1 MDDLK
6 EMAARAAV
14 EQIHSGMIIGL
25 GTGSTV
31 FFALK
36 AISQRLKRGEIED
49 IVGIPSSHST
59 EMIAKEMGI
68 PLSDLDQH
76 PEIDLTIDG
85 ADEVD
90 GDLNLI
96 KGGGGALLKEK
107 IVAQA
112 SKRNVIIVDESK
124 LSERVGTKWPV
135 PVEVIPFGLSVEL
148 LNFKKMGIEARIRKK
163 EDGSQFIT
171 DAGNYILDCFFGP
184 LKEPQKI
191 EEMLH
196 GRAAIV
202 ENGLF
207 LKTASEI
214 IIASYDGI
222 KRLSK

>member
-163 EDGSQFIT
+163 EDGSPFIT
-171 DAGNYILDCFFGP
+171 DEGN
-184 LKEPQKI
+184 
-191 EEMLH
+191 
-196 GRAAIV
+196 
-202 ENGLF
+202 
-207 LKTASEI
+207 
-214 IIASYDGI
+214 
-222 KRLSK
+222 